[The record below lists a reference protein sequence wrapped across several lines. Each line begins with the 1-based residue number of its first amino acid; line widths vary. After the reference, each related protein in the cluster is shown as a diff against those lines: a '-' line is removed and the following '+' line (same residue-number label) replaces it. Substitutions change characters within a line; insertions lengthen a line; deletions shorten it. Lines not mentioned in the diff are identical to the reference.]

1 MASGNVVLRFVTGYV
16 GKGVDMLK
24 AAMSSTGRI
33 VARSIGAMTDAFGKL
48 GSLGGS
54 QINKFVQELGNLG
67 KLVAQGGVWGAAQFA
82 VVKLFETIKER
93 LDAGKRHLE
102 RFAEAFKGS
111 MSSAVNA
118 VEAKF
123 KRFTDGLARAVAMSK
138 AILGYRKAGDS
149 ADTSAAIAGVNARER
164 EALATA
170 ANDSA
175 RAVISANAALERAK
189 INAAESTRAA
199 TAELAEADSSVVQA
213 QKRIAAAEDAVS
225 AARRNYNK
233 ATRHRIAVLQSKD
246 KTDKSEKAADEA
258 YANAKGALAKAE
270 AELAKARDDA
280 KLAEV
285 AHMTEKEK
293 ARKVEADAAEQVAAA
308 EFALAEADR
317 SAAKRSEEEVEKA
330 KASSKKAELMAA
342 IEERGREMLAT
353 ARTESERAVVKANV
367 ALAKARLDAEAM
379 EGERSAKAAAA
390 ASAVAAAES
399 ALAEAKRKAAEEA
412 ERAEQG
418 RIWAEQ
424 GKARLE
430 VKKAGLSD
438 LDKTIGELDIQIK
451 KIGENASLVNGA
463 MSRFGRSTG
472 RGGFLFADWQ
482 RARVR
487 QESAETA
494 DERADASAR
503 KRYERLAKRRARG
516 VHLSRRDARFVS
528 DWEAYADAKN
538 GSADIERRKAELEKQ
553 RDGLRKEA
561 VDLLKEINENLMAAI
576 TVE

>member
-1 MASGNVVLRFVTGYV
+1 MASGNVVLRFVTSYV
-16 GKGVDMLK
+16 GKGVELLNS
-24 AAMSSTGRI
+24 AMSSTGRLI
-33 VARSIGAMTDAFGKL
+33 ARTVSGITSALGALATST
-48 GSLGGS
+48 GSQLGG
-54 QINKFVQELGNLG
+54 FVMQFGELG
-67 KLVAQGGVWGAAQFA
+67 KMIAQGGVWGAAQFA

-164 EALATA
+164 EALANA
-170 ANDSA
+170 ANDSE

-225 AARRNYNK
+225 AARINYNK
-233 ATRHRIAVLQSKD
+233 ATRHRIAVLQSED

-308 EFALAEADR
+308 EFALAETRRKQKEAAEKE
-317 SAAKRSEEEVEKA
+317 AAKRAEEAARIE
-330 KASSKKAELMAA
+330 AE
-342 IEERGREMLAT
+342 IE
-353 ARTESERAVVKANV
+353 
-367 ALAKARLDAEAM
+367 
-379 EGERSAKAAAA
+379 
-390 ASAVAAAES
+390 
-399 ALAEAKRKAAEEA
+399 AEEA
-412 ERAEQG
+412 ETKAREAIAETYQNLAEQAKEKG
-418 RIWAEQ
+418 REQ
-424 GKARLE
+424 VRQMQRLNASIFR
-430 VKKAGLSD
+430 VQRRYDDALRGRSN
-438 LDKTIGELDIQIK
+438 G
-451 KIGENASLVNGA
+451 GENFIDWDRAN
-463 MSRFGRSTG
+463 RFAGWGDR
-472 RGGFLFADWQ
+472 D
-482 RARVR
+482 AR
-487 QESAETA
+487 TA
-494 DERADASAR
+494 A
-503 KRYERLAKRRARG
+503 
-516 VHLSRRDARFVS
+516 RRDAAAQKRYDRIRDALENGETVS
-528 DWEAYADAKN
+528 KADEAFFGKFKAYQDQKGGAEKLKN
-538 GSADIERRKAELEKQ
+538 ELEAAQKK
-553 RDGLRKEA
+553 RDQLQEEMKKTLESIDKNIKDALA
-561 VDLLKEINENLMAAI
+561 VG
-576 TVE
+576 

>member
-1 MASGNVVLRFVTGYV
+1 MASGNVVLRFVTSYV
-16 GKGVDMLK
+16 GKGVELLNS
-24 AAMSSTGRI
+24 AMSSTGRLI
-33 VARSIGAMTDAFGKL
+33 ARTVSGITSALGALATST
-48 GSLGGS
+48 GSQLGG
-54 QINKFVQELGNLG
+54 FVRQFGELG
-67 KLVAQGGVWGAAQFA
+67 KMIAQGGVWGAAQFA

-164 EALATA
+164 EALANA
-170 ANDSA
+170 ANDSE

-225 AARRNYNK
+225 AARINYNK
-233 ATRHRIAVLQSKD
+233 ATRHRIAVLQSED

-308 EFALAEADR
+308 EFALAETRRKQKEAAEKE
-317 SAAKRSEEEVEKA
+317 SAKRAEEAARIE
-330 KASSKKAELMAA
+330 AE
-342 IEERGREMLAT
+342 IE
-353 ARTESERAVVKANV
+353 
-367 ALAKARLDAEAM
+367 
-379 EGERSAKAAAA
+379 
-390 ASAVAAAES
+390 
-399 ALAEAKRKAAEEA
+399 AEEA
-412 ERAEQG
+412 ETKAREAIAETYQNLAEQAKEKG
-418 RIWAEQ
+418 REQ
-424 GKARLE
+424 VRQMQRLNASIFR
-430 VKKAGLSD
+430 VQRRYDDALRGIGRTRRGQAADAAHTNGLFGPYQYGGRSN
-438 LDKTIGELDIQIK
+438 G
-451 KIGENASLVNGA
+451 GENFIDWDRA
-463 MSRFGRSTG
+463 SRFAGWGDR
-472 RGGFLFADWQ
+472 
-482 RARVR
+482 
-487 QESAETA
+487 
-494 DERADASAR
+494 DAQKA
-503 KRYERLAKRRARG
+503 A
-516 VHLSRRDARFVS
+516 RRDAAAQKRYDRIRDALENGETVS
-528 DWEAYADAKN
+528 KADEAFFGKFKAYQDQKGGAEKLKN
-538 GSADIERRKAELEKQ
+538 ELEAAQKK
-553 RDGLRKEA
+553 RDQLQEEMKKTLESIDKNIKDALA
-561 VDLLKEINENLMAAI
+561 VG
-576 TVE
+576 